1 MQFIYPGEQ
10 FTLDSATRKPENGC
24 FASLPHGVTH
34 YELSGVEA
42 DEAIV
47 LICGF
52 SVPYYIFDPVFE
64 ALRLGGLPVLRYDL
78 LGRGWSDRPRIRYG
92 IEAFLQQ
99 LRELLDALNINRASL
114 VGLSM
119 GGPIAASFTARY
131 PTRVRR
137 LVLIDPAGA
146 RDLPLSWFL
155 RLCSLPVLG
164 EMAMLLPG
172 TGAILRAVAKDF
184 FDETLVADFLQRYR
198 TQMQF
203 AGFRRALLSTLR
215 AGMLESCLETY
226 EEVGMLG
233 LPTLLIW
240 GMEDHTVPFEHSI
253 LIRQAMPHAKFE
265 AIQDA
270 GHVPHYEQPAL
281 VNRVLAEFL
290 Q

>member
-1 MQFIYPGEQ
+1 MQFIYPGEYG
-10 FTLDSATRKPENGC
+10 TLNSATRKPENGC

-34 YELSGVEA
+34 YELSSTEA

-64 ALRLGGLPVLRYDL
+64 ALRVGGLPVLRYDL
-78 LGRGWSDRPRIRYG
+78 LGRGWSDRPRIRYD
-92 IEAFLQQ
+92 IDAFVQQ
-99 LRELLDALNINRASL
+99 LRELLEALKINRASL

-131 PTRVRR
+131 PARVRR
-137 LVLIDPAGA
+137 LALIDPAGA
-146 RDLPLSWFL
+146 RDLSLSWFL

-215 AGMLESCLETY
+215 AGMLESFLETY

-233 LPTLLIW
+233 LPTLLLW
-240 GMEDHTVPFEHSI
+240 GMEDHTVPFEHSN
-253 LIRQAMPHAKFE
+253 LIRRAMPHAKFE